1 MFTICTLIYDLF
13 ILLCV
18 LYIII
23 WIVPNKYIIY
33 IFILLMINLTFFGIL
48 LHNNQQCNKYSN
60 NINNNTIFNN
70 TIFNNTL
77 FNNTIL
83 DNYKP
88 GNLKKNINL

>member
-70 TIFNNTL
+70 TI
-77 FNNTIL
+77 L

-88 GNLKKNINL
+88 KNLKKNNINL